1 VLKGT
6 GMTEL
11 TKDEIVDGPWVDV
24 NIANEEM
31 RNDQLTAVTPP

>member
-1 VLKGT
+1 MLKDT

-24 NIANEEM
+24 NIAIEKM
-31 RNDQLTAVTPP
+31 KNDQLTTVTPP